1 MANLGFG
8 VWRSHTSSRFL
19 GNPDLLPHGAQHL
32 DASAEERKYKVL
44 LTKKFGFI
52 HLIFSNLHG
61 GLIYRT
67 LQESRVLHLS
77 MWD

>member
-32 DASAEERKYKVL
+32 DASAEERKHKVCS
-44 LTKKFGFI
+44 KIIGFI
-52 HLIFSNLHG
+52 HLIDLN
-61 GLIYRT
+61 
-67 LQESRVLHLS
+67 LQEGFNL
-77 MWD
+77 